1 MVCSMILMASVNFK
15 VLLNYWE
22 SQTGPPGDGDALIIT
37 AKDGHLENHV
47 KTLLLGVA
55 DDNKYF
61 PCVYPSLALWL
72 LKRQGYQAKR
82 GTGMK
87 GSRRLLC

>member
-22 SQTGPPGDGDALIIT
+22 SQTGPLGDGDALIIT

-61 PCVYPSLALWL
+61 PCVYLSLVLWL

-87 GSRRLLC
+87 ESRRLLC